1 MIDLISIILL
11 YTAFVFGWNNSGIVT
26 GSITSTGFIYKKA
39 IIIAILGFL
48 LGFYLEGGKMSSVL
62 LDISNTELNIQFII
76 TSIILTIFSLLG
88 LPISM
93 VNILIGSH
101 IGFALGMNT
110 IINTNQL
117 YNIVTSWL
125 ITPLL
130 AIFASISFYII
141 LTNILKR
148 FSLLS
153 VNKFY
158 GISMPLL
165 TFYTSYTLAA
175 NNIGLLYTN
184 NLTFFLLPLAS
195 IIGII
200 KGKKTA
206 LFVSEGVVGHSQ
218 ATIFSSLLASSLLLW
233 IFTQFAI
240 PLSLSQLLL
249 ASLFGVNLYR
259 RPIVYNKTR
268 MFMLIASWI
277 GSTLVSILL
286 AYLSTFLLGSL

>member
-1 MIDLISIILL
+1 
-11 YTAFVFGWNNSGIVT
+11 
-26 GSITSTGFIYKKA
+26 
-39 IIIAILGFL
+39 
-48 LGFYLEGGKMSSVL
+48 
-62 LDISNTELNIQFII
+62 
-76 TSIILTIFSLLG
+76 
-88 LPISM
+88 
-93 VNILIGSH
+93 
-101 IGFALGMNT
+101 
-110 IINTNQL
+110 
-117 YNIVTSWL
+117 
-125 ITPLL
+125 
-130 AIFASISFYII
+130 
-141 LTNILKR
+141 
-148 FSLLS
+148 
-153 VNKFY
+153 
-158 GISMPLL
+158 MPLL

-206 LFVSEGVVGHSQ
+206 LFVSERVVGHSQ

-259 RPIVYNKTR
+259 RPIIYNKTR

-277 GSTLVSILL
+277 GSTLLSVLL